1 MSAKHTYKSK
11 CCLSVPSFCLSLKI
25 KDCFPIDFGN
35 DDIDDID
42 ALNDQDNP
50 VDLEDDLEDLLT

>member
-1 MSAKHTYKSK
+1 M
-11 CCLSVPSFCLSLKI
+11 KI

-42 ALNDQDNP
+42 DLNDQDNP